1 MPTYVDNFGR
11 CRVPNIAL
19 TLLIIPAG
27 IASITSLVTISMP
40 YWSPAA
46 IAFFAPPASLVAFAA
61 TPIGMGILAGFAA
74 LFALVAVLTILQV
87 IANNEISEMKGP
99 KVVLV
104 VDLKKECNLV
114 LQVTK
119 EDYEHITTNYQK
131 MNEQGQPVP
140 DEFCIG
146 FTRSE
151 GKKVRIIG
159 KNNEPILSGNYVGL
173 LIASVEV
180 KDSGNY
186 VSQEELA
193 DQLRALGLGTGDD
206 DETVLSITPRS
217 KVKKPKAEDR
227 KEEKVS
233 AL

>member
-1 MPTYVDNFGR
+1 MPIYVDNFGR

-19 TLLIIPAG
+19 TFLIIPAG
-27 IASITSLVTISMP
+27 IASITSLVVISMP

-61 TPIGMGILAGFAA
+61 TPLGMGILAGFAA
-74 LFALVAVLTILQV
+74 LCALVAVLAISHV

-99 KVVLV
+99 KVVLT
-104 VDLKKECNLV
+104 VDLRKKCNLA

-146 FTRSE
+146 FTSPE

-159 KNNEPILSGNYVGL
+159 KNNEPVLSGNYVGL
-173 LIASVEV
+173 LITSVEV

-186 VSQEELA
+186 ISKKQLV
-193 DQLRALGLGTGDD
+193 DQLRELGLGTGDD
-206 DETVLSITPRS
+206 DTKEFSITPRS